1 MHQTKLAQNLFA
13 NLSDLVDTAA
23 NSLLRQQGNSSCE
36 CIQIQLVSINNE
48 LANAASGIVEDD
60 TRPFPYESRSD
71 SNFENALLDTQTLTS
86 LKDALQKAYFEIQ
99 SDIDEALSEIIK
111 LPEATDTADNE
122 GMKFYIASFV
132 EVQND
137 IEYKTRFLMT
147 APTSEDADTKLHHI
161 FSTCR
166 GDHIDIS
173 DDVVEFEGNMQA
185 KKPFLKEISKQ
196 EFETMSPYLSMM

>member
-1 MHQTKLAQNLFA
+1 MHQTKLAKNLFA
-13 NLSDLVDTAA
+13 NIYNLANNAA
-23 NSLLRQQGNSSCE
+23 DVLLRQKGDSSCE
-36 CIQIQLVSINNE
+36 CIQVNLITVNDEQAKTADWIT
-48 LANAASGIVEDD
+48 EDD
-60 TRPFPYESRSD
+60 TRPFPHETRSH
-71 SNFENALLDTQTLTS
+71 SNFNNEPLSAQTLAS
-86 LKDALQKAYFEIQ
+86 LKDAAHEFHSEIIAG
-99 SDIDEALSEIIK
+99 IDEALSEIIK

-122 GMKFYIASFV
+122 GAKFYIASFI

-147 APTSEDADTKLHHI
+147 APTSEDADSKLQHI

>member
-48 LANAASGIVEDD
+48 LANAANGIVEDD
-60 TRPFPYESRSD
+60 TRPFPHEARSHSSFQNESL
-71 SNFENALLDTQTLTS
+71 NAQTLAS
-86 LKDALQKAYFEIQ
+86 IKDSVNKFHSETVA
-99 SDIDEALSEIIK
+99 DIDKSLSEIIK
-111 LPEATDTADNE
+111 LPEAADTVEDD

-166 GDHIDIS
+166 GDHIDMS
-173 DDVVEFEGNMQA
+173 DDVVEFEGNMLA

-196 EFETMSPYLSMM
+196 EFETMSPYLTMM